1 MAGTGGL
8 LAYAQEPLA
17 EEPFSAL
24 LEASSADGTATQAR
38 VEYEPSSSCTIAVR
52 RGRLIVRLSNDQ
64 IVKVK
69 AGTELVI
76 ELGPRDVIVSTKVG
90 KPAFSADEGRVW
102 TTQLKKLR

>member
-1 MAGTGGL
+1 
-8 LAYAQEPLA
+8 
-17 EEPFSAL
+17 
-24 LEASSADGTATQAR
+24 
-38 VEYEPSSSCTIAVR
+38 
-52 RGRLIVRLSNDQ
+52 VRLCNDQ

-76 ELGPRDVIVSTKVG
+76 ELEPRDVIVSTKVG